1 MTGAADR
8 PQQIWN
14 GQLARTPYHGKM
26 LASDQDEWEALW
38 RLTGVTS
45 PRPLAEGN
53 EIAIGIFLGVRQ
65 ASGYIIQIRGL
76 KRAGEDSDGIW
87 TENRVAAPEQAL
99 PISSP
104 WAIATFARGQEEIRL
119 KHGL

>member
-38 RLTGVTS
+38 RLTGVAS
-45 PRPLAEGN
+45 PRPLVEGD

-65 ASGYIIQIRGL
+65 ASGYVIEIRRL
-76 KRAGEDSDGIW
+76 KRAGDDSDVIW
-87 TENRVAAPEQAL
+87 TEDRVAVSEPLL